1 MNYYIMYFNLFKLTL
16 SELLA
21 SRIFY
26 FEILNCNNI
35 NIGFFF
41 VFMGFLGRKQNPTN
55 GQNFRMQKIQDSE
68 SNFSENFFLTL
79 EGSTG
84 VPRHPI
90 QSLRYAPD

>member
-1 MNYYIMYFNLFKLTL
+1 
-16 SELLA
+16 
-21 SRIFY
+21 
-26 FEILNCNNI
+26 
-35 NIGFFF
+35 
-41 VFMGFLGRKQNPTN
+41 MGFLGRKQNPTN